1 MLTFIGKDL
10 LLFWRNRQET
20 AVFLLLPI
28 LLVIVLNFVFG
39 GISGTPGRPAHL
51 SLGVVTD
58 DHAPQQSAVVKELLD
73 ELHGSS
79 DAIGLTIAML
89 NEAEAMRQLEQ
100 GELHGLLRIPAFDP
114 ADGDRAELTYV
125 TKGGGTDAAAL
136 GALLDA
142 YVEQANVRQAFYQA
156 EGELPPDVM
165 LPAGGYELTD
175 GDPFTMTQYFPI
187 ALGALF
193 ALFLAS
199 TVAERTCTEKRERVY
214 YRIRLTNA
222 RPIYYLMGKTA
233 SAFVLAWLQFSFIL
247 ILSHLLLG
255 AFEGKS
261 AMFWSGLAAAV
272 TMYALTVAGLSA
284 LYTSAALRLRSVD
297 TANGLFMLLTILFG
311 LLGGGFMPIY
321 LFPDWL
327 QRAGEWT
334 PNGLLVTELAA
345 WFQLEAASALYMPI
359 LVLGVW
365 GAVCFLAG
373 LMLYPKRGEV

>member
-1 MLTFIGKDL
+1 
-10 LLFWRNRQET
+10 
-20 AVFLLLPI
+20 
-28 LLVIVLNFVFG
+28 
-39 GISGTPGRPAHL
+39 
-51 SLGVVTD
+51 
-58 DHAPQQSAVVKELLD
+58 
-73 ELHGSS
+73 
-79 DAIGLTIAML
+79 
-89 NEAEAMRQLEQ
+89 
-100 GELHGLLRIPAFDP
+100 
-114 ADGDRAELTYV
+114 
-125 TKGGGTDAAAL
+125 
-136 GALLDA
+136 
-142 YVEQANVRQAFYQA
+142 
-156 EGELPPDVM
+156 
-165 LPAGGYELTD
+165 
-175 GDPFTMTQYFPI
+175 
-187 ALGALF
+187 
-193 ALFLAS
+193 
-199 TVAERTCTEKRERVY
+199 CTEKRECVY

-334 PNGLLVTELAA
+334 
-345 WFQLEAASALYMPI
+345 
-359 LVLGVW
+359 
-365 GAVCFLAG
+365 
-373 LMLYPKRGEV
+373 